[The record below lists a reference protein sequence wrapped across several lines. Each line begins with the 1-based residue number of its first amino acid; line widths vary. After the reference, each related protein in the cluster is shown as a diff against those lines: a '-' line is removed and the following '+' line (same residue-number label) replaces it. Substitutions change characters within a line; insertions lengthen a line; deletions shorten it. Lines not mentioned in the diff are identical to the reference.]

1 MEWGKKAKT
10 RIDFSEEEFLYLIHT
25 ALDNWKTAE
34 KQIERYKSNPSLRMK
49 YKIRAMGLK
58 EIYLE
63 LYIEARKREL
73 HMTPGQLL
81 RRILYPL
88 L

>member
-10 RIDFSEEEFLYLIHT
+10 GKVFSEEEFLHLIHT

-34 KQIERYKSNPSLRMK
+34 KQIERYRSNPSLCMK

-63 LYIEARKREL
+63 LYREARKREL
-73 HMTPGQLL
+73 HMKPRQLL
-81 RRILYPL
+81 KRILYPL